1 MRFEARPR
9 PSVLVVDDERE
20 LADLYAAWLQ
30 DDYIS
35 RSVYS
40 GEEALAEIHDS
51 LDVVLLDRRMPHVSG
66 DEVLVAIRD
75 RGVDCRVAMVTAAT
89 PDFDILD
96 LGFDDYLTK
105 PVGREELHRTVERLV
120 EIDSYDAL
128 YIRLSSLRVRRNVLR
143 EEKSESELAAD
154 EQFQALERRI
164 SELESEVTD
173 FRQAI
178 VGSPQ

>member
-35 RSVYS
+35 RPVYG
-40 GEEALAEIHDS
+40 GETALAEVHDGI
-51 LDVVLLDRRMPHVSG
+51 DVVLLDRRMPDVSG
-66 DEVLVAIRD
+66 DEVLVALRD

-105 PVGREELHRTVERLV
+105 PVGSEELHRTVERLV

-128 YIRLSSLRVRRNVLR
+128 YIRLSSLRVRRNVLG
-143 EEKSESELAAD
+143 EEKSEAELARD

-164 SELESEVTD
+164 SELESELTE
-173 FRQAI
+173 FRQAV
-178 VGSPQ
+178 VGSHR